1 MKCDPHRFGT
11 KLMAIASGTPV
22 AVTTN
27 GTPYR
32 VLPDEADGQPNSA
45 QDYKLST
52 YLNVVGGTAPTAQV
66 VLQGSVDGV
75 NWIDLATGTQ
85 RGAAGTYVEMLDPAN
100 VGVLPWVRARVVLG
114 GTANPNVD
122 AQIELV
128 STGGFQLSTT

>member
-1 MKCDPHRFGT
+1 
-11 KLMAIASGTPV
+11 
-22 AVTTN
+22 
-27 GTPYR
+27 
-32 VLPDEADGQPNSA
+32 
-45 QDYKLST
+45 
-52 YLNVVGGTAPTAQV
+52 
-66 VLQGSVDGV
+66 VDGL